1 MAVEVGSA
9 VGYLDLDISGF
20 LAGLKSAQS
29 EAEEASKSIAEKLGD
44 KISGAG
50 KKISSVGSTLT
61 KRVSVPLVGV
71 GIAGLKVA
79 TDFEKSMSG
88 VKAISGATGEEFTAL
103 REKAIDLGADTSF
116 SANEVAKAMTEMAK
130 AGWSSNQIID
140 GMGGVLSAAAASGEG
155 LASVSTTVADAI
167 TGFGLEAKDSTRV
180 ADLLTQAANSG
191 TIGVGDLGE
200 SFKYVAPLANSM
212 GLSIEDVTTALSAMS
227 MSGIKGSQAGTA
239 LSSTL
244 SRMNGSN
251 EKVAETMSELGIKI
265 TKEGGGFK
273 SLDEIVA
280 TLRTSFSGMTDSQK
294 SYYATILAGQEGQKG
309 LLALLNLSEEEYN
322 KVAESMD
329 NSSGVAEKTAAVM
342 QDNLQSK
349 VEQLLGSLESLAI
362 KMADYVIPRLQE
374 FVLWLTSLVDKF
386 TALDPETQKMVLKLA
401 AIAVAAGPVL
411 MVIGNLAS
419 GVGKFITAASKFP
432 KLATVFSKIG
442 AAIGG
447 ISVPVV
453 AAVAVVLSL
462 VAAFATLWKTN
473 EGFRNKMIEIWNQI
487 KDAVEKFSKGIVDRI
502 NSLGFNFK
510 SVTDILW
517 SVWKGFCN
525 LIAPIFEGAFQT
537 IQITLS
543 SVLNIILGIMDFFIS
558 LFKGDWEGCWTAIRG
573 IAETAWNGITAWLQT
588 ILNVIKGV
596 FNVAA
601 GWFGTTWD
609 ACWKG
614 IKKIFVDIWNGIISF
629 FTNII
634 ESIKKAVSD
643 FIKSIIDFFAQLPTN
658 ILNFITSAYNSVVTW
673 ASNMVSKA
681 KEMGQNFLNGVSE
694 FFTNLP
700 YKIGYFIGSALGSVA
715 AWVINMVAKAREV
728 GSNFINTIVSF
739 FTQLPGNILRFITSA
754 LNNVQAWGSNMAN
767 KAKETGTNFVNNIVS
782 FFSQLPGRI
791 AQFLSSALNNAGTW
805 AVNMANKAREAGT
818 NFINNITTS
827 VTQLPGK
834 IKQHLDTTINNLKE
848 WVTQMGAKGKEAVNE
863 LINNAL
869 SVAKDIPSKFMSIGS
884 DIVGGVWKGIKAARS
899 EFVSNVRD
907 FFSGIVD
914 GAKDSL
920 GIASPSKVFRDEVG
934 KWIPPGIA
942 KGFESAMPAAMN
954 EMEKDLN
961 KGIKGINT
969 KDIKVGTK
977 GIVPG
982 FAENLK
988 SIYGDIA
995 TWFESVE
1002 TRIGKSVTNIA
1013 QSIDM
1018 IMRMGQGALGSDAML
1033 GYVGYNGFTK
1043 PVDSERYVDR
1053 GNGRDNLRAGDTFI
1067 FNSPKAIDEIE
1078 AAKQVKR
1085 TKRDMAEG
1093 F

>member
-29 EAEEASKSIAEKLGD
+29 KAEEASKSIAEKLGD

-61 KRVSVPLVGV
+61 KRVSVPLAGV

-103 REKAIDLGADTSF
+103 REKAIDLGANTSF

-130 AGWSSNQIID
+130 AGWSSEQIIE

-239 LSSTL
+239 LSGTL

-251 EKVAETMSELGIKI
+251 EKVSETMSELGIKI
-265 TKEGGGFK
+265 TKAGGGFK

-362 KMADYVIPRLQE
+362 KMADYVIPHLQE

-411 MVIGNLAS
+411 MVIGNLTS
-419 GVGKFITAASKFP
+419 GVGKFITAVSKFP

-447 ISVPVV
+447 ISAPVV

-543 SVLNIILGIMDFFIS
+543 SVFNIILGIMDFFIS

-573 IAETAWNGITAWLQT
+573 IVETAWNGITSWLQT

-614 IKKIFVDIWNGIISF
+614 IKKTFVDIWNGIISF

-643 FIKSIIDFFAQLPTN
+643 FIKSIIEFFSQLPTN
-658 ILNFITSAYNSVVTW
+658 ILNFITNAYNSVVTW
-673 ASNMVSKA
+673 ANDMVLKA

-700 YKIGYFIGSALGSVA
+700 YKIGYFIGSALRNVA
-715 AWVINMVAKAREV
+715 AWVVNMVAKAREV

-791 AQFLSSALNNAGTW
+791 SQFLSSALNNAGTW

-818 NFINNITTS
+818 NFINNITTH

-942 KGFESAMPAAMN
+942 KGFEAAMPAAMN

-1002 TRIGKSVTNIA
+1002 TRIGKSVNNIA

-1018 IMRMGQGALGSDAML
+1018 IMRTGQGALGSEAML

-1043 PVDSERYVDR
+1043 PADSERYVDR
-1053 GNGRDNLRAGDTFI
+1053 GSSRDSLRAGDTFI

-1085 TKRDMAEG
+1085 AKRDMAEG

>member
-29 EAEEASKSIAEKLGD
+29 EAEEASKSIAEKLGN

-50 KKISSVGSTLT
+50 KNLSSVGSTLT
-61 KRVSVPLVGV
+61 KRVTVPLAGV

-88 VKAISGATGEEFTAL
+88 VKAISGATGEELKAL
-103 REKAIDLGADTSF
+103 REKAIDLGDASF

-130 AGWSSNQIID
+130 AGWNSEQIID
-140 GMGGVLSAAAASGEG
+140 GMGGVLSAATASGEG

-239 LSSTL
+239 LSGTL

-265 TKEGGGFK
+265 TKEGGSFK

-329 NSSGVAEKTAAVM
+329 NSSGVAEKTAAIM

-349 VEQLLGSLESLAI
+349 VKQLINSLENLAI
-362 KMADYVIPRLQE
+362 KMADYVIPHLQE

-411 MVIGNLAS
+411 MVIGNLTS
-419 GVGKFITAASKFP
+419 GVGKFITAVSKFP

-447 ISVPVV
+447 ISAPVV

-462 VAAFATLWKTN
+462 VAAFTTLWKTN

-510 SVTDILW
+510 SVTDILL

-573 IAETAWNGITAWLQT
+573 IVETAWNGITAWLQT

-614 IKKIFVDIWNGIISF
+614 IKKLFVDIWNGIVSF

-643 FIKSIIDFFAQLPTN
+643 FIKSIIDFFSQLPTN
-658 ILNFITSAYNSVVTW
+658 ILNFITNAYNSVVTW
-673 ASNMVSKA
+673 ANDMVSKA

-700 YKIGYFIGSALGSVA
+700 YKIGYFIGSALGNVA
-715 AWVINMVAKAREV
+715 LWVINMVAKAREV
-728 GSNFINTIVSF
+728 GSSFINTIVSF

-834 IKQHLDTTINNLKE
+834 IKQHLDATINNLKE

-884 DIVGGVWKGIKAARS
+884 DIVRGVWSGIKAARS

-942 KGFESAMPAAMN
+942 KGFEAAMPAAMN

-1002 TRIGKSVTNIA
+1002 TRIGKSVNNIA

-1018 IMRMGQGALGSDAML
+1018 IMRTGQGALGSDAML

-1085 TKRDMAEG
+1085 AKRDMAEG